1 MFFKF
6 IITGFIIGIII
17 ATLVGTS
24 IWVGG
29 VGCAMMAG
37 GIYIKY
43 C

>member
-1 MFFKF
+1 MFLKF
-6 IITGFIIGIII
+6 IITGFILGMII
-17 ATLVGTS
+17 AALVGTS

-37 GIYIKY
+37 AIYIKY